1 MLSEGDLEKIAEL
14 RLDRLK
20 VEGMVVGFNLKLIE
34 LLEESTTMT
43 DKEKEYI
50 ARVLEV

>member
-14 RLDRLK
+14 RLERIK
-20 VEGMVVGFNLKLIE
+20 VEGMVMGFNLKLIQ

-43 DKEKEYI
+43 DKEKDYV
-50 ARVLEV
+50 ARSLEI

>member
-20 VEGMVVGFNLKLIE
+20 VEVMVVGFNLKLIE